1 MYEERGAEKVLGNMG
16 VRIINNKRVKG
27 ELIMNF
33 WEKITGSDMTKE
45 FKTFESRA
53 KKLPA
58 DYQAA
63 WNEINANLWP
73 HSDFT
78 GRNLMP
84 ILDGVLGLLEE
95 SAAEGQNVQEVL
107 GNDIK
112 GFCSAL
118 AGEEGAKSF
127 RDKWREQL
135 NNNIAK
141 KLGK

>member
-1 MYEERGAEKVLGNMG
+1 MS
-16 VRIINNKRVKG
+16 
-27 ELIMNF
+27 F
-33 WEKITGSDMTKE
+33 WEKVTGSDITKE
-45 FKTFESRA
+45 MKAFETRV
-53 KKLPA
+53 KKLSA
-58 DYQAA
+58 EYQAA
-63 WNEINANLWP
+63 WEQINTHLWQ

-78 GRNLMP
+78 GRKLMP

-95 SAAEGQNVQEVL
+95 TAADGQRVHDAL
-107 GNDIK
+107 GDDIK

-118 AGEEGAKSF
+118 LGVDGVKSY

>member
-1 MYEERGAEKVLGNMG
+1 MD
-16 VRIINNKRVKG
+16 
-27 ELIMNF
+27 F

-45 FKTFESRA
+45 TEAFESRA

-63 WNEINANLWP
+63 WEKIKANLWP
-73 HSDFT
+73 AADFT
-78 GRNLMP
+78 GRSLMP

-95 SAAEGQNVQEVL
+95 AAADGQSAKEVL
-107 GNDIK
+107 GDDIK

-127 RDKWREQL
+127 RDKWRGQL
-135 NNNIAK
+135 NKNIAK

>member
-1 MYEERGAEKVLGNMG
+1 
-16 VRIINNKRVKG
+16 
-27 ELIMNF
+27 MNF

-45 FKTFESRA
+45 FKAFDSRV
-53 KKLPA
+53 KNLPA

-63 WNEINANLWP
+63 WKEINSNIWP

-95 SAAEGQNVQEVL
+95 TAADGQSVQEVL
-107 GNDIK
+107 GEDIK
-112 GFCSAL
+112 GFCLAL
-118 AGEEGAKSF
+118 AGEEGAMSY
-127 RDKWREQL
+127 RDKWRKQL

>member
-1 MYEERGAEKVLGNMG
+1 
-16 VRIINNKRVKG
+16 
-27 ELIMNF
+27 MNF

-45 FKTFESRA
+45 LKSFESRV

-58 DYQAA
+58 DYQVA
-63 WNEINANLWP
+63 WGKVNANLWP

-78 GRNLMP
+78 GRNLMS
-84 ILDGVLGLLEE
+84 ILDDVLGMLEE
-95 SAAEGQNVQEVL
+95 TAADGQSVQAVS
-107 GNDIK
+107 GDDIK

-127 RDKWREQL
+127 RDKWRNQL

>member
-1 MYEERGAEKVLGNMG
+1 
-16 VRIINNKRVKG
+16 
-27 ELIMNF
+27 MNF
-33 WEKITGSDMTKE
+33 WDKVTGSDMTKE
-45 FKTFESRA
+45 MKAFASRA

-58 DYQAA
+58 DFQAA
-63 WNEINANLWP
+63 WEKINANLLL

-95 SAAEGQNVQEVL
+95 TAAEGQRVQAVL
-107 GNDIK
+107 GDDIK

-118 AGEEGAKSF
+118 AGEEGAKSY
-127 RDKWREQL
+127 RDRWREQL
-135 NNNIAK
+135 NNNITK

>member
-1 MYEERGAEKVLGNMG
+1 
-16 VRIINNKRVKG
+16 
-27 ELIMNF
+27 MNI

-45 FKTFESRA
+45 EKHFESRA

-63 WNEINANLWP
+63 WEEINVNLW
-73 HSDFT
+73 HHADFT

-84 ILDGVLGLLEE
+84 ILEGVLSLFEE
-95 SAAEGQNVQEVL
+95 TAAEGQSIQEVL
-107 GNDIK
+107 GDDIK

-118 AGEEGAKSF
+118 AGEEGATSY

-135 NNNIAK
+135 NKNIAK

>member
-1 MYEERGAEKVLGNMG
+1 
-16 VRIINNKRVKG
+16 
-27 ELIMNF
+27 MNF

-45 FKTFESRA
+45 MKSFELRA

-58 DYQAA
+58 DYQTA
-63 WNEINANLWP
+63 WEEINSNLWV

-95 SAAEGQNVQEVL
+95 AATDGQSIQEVL
-107 GNDIK
+107 GNDIE
-112 GFCSAL
+112 GFCLAL

>member
-1 MYEERGAEKVLGNMG
+1 MDFLD
-16 VRIINNKRVKG
+16 
-27 ELIMNF
+27 
-33 WEKITGSDMTKE
+33 KITGSDMTKE
-45 FKTFESRA
+45 LKAFEKRA
-53 KKLPA
+53 KKLPV
-58 DYQAA
+58 DYREA
-63 WNEINANLWP
+63 WEKIKANLWP
-73 HSDFT
+73 CSDFT

-95 SAAEGQNVQEVL
+95 TAADGLSIQEVL
-107 GNDIK
+107 GDDIT
-112 GFCSAL
+112 GFCAAL

>member
-1 MYEERGAEKVLGNMG
+1 
-16 VRIINNKRVKG
+16 
-27 ELIMNF
+27 MNF
-33 WEKITGSDMTKE
+33 WEQITGSDMTKE
-45 FKTFESRA
+45 MKAFDSRV
-53 KKLPA
+53 KKLPS

-63 WNEINANLWP
+63 WEEIDTHLWP

-84 ILDGVLGLLEE
+84 ILDGVLGLFEE
-95 SAAEGQNVQEVL
+95 TAAEGQSVQEVL
-107 GNDIK
+107 GGDIK

-118 AGEEGAKSF
+118 AGEEGAKSY
-127 RDKWREQL
+127 RDKWRDQL

>member
-1 MYEERGAEKVLGNMG
+1 
-16 VRIINNKRVKG
+16 
-27 ELIMNF
+27 MNF

-45 FKTFESRA
+45 FKAFEARA
-53 KKLPA
+53 ERLPA

-63 WNEINANLWP
+63 WEAIKTNLWP

-95 SAAEGQNVQEVL
+95 TAADGQGVQDVL
-107 GNDIK
+107 GDDIK
-112 GFCSAL
+112 GFCAAL
-118 AGEEGAKSF
+118 AGEEGAKSY
-127 RDKWREQL
+127 RDKWRRQL
-135 NNNIAK
+135 NDNIAK

>member
-1 MYEERGAEKVLGNMG
+1 MR
-16 VRIINNKRVKG
+16 
-27 ELIMNF
+27 F

-45 FKTFESRA
+45 FKTFETRA

-58 DYQAA
+58 DYQVA
-63 WNEINANLWP
+63 WEEIKTHVWSY
-73 HSDFT
+73 SDFT

-84 ILDGVLGLLEE
+84 ILDGVLGMLEE
-95 SAAEGQNVQEVL
+95 LAAEGLSVQEVL
-107 GNDIK
+107 GDDIK

-118 AGEEGAKSF
+118 AGEEDAKSF

>member
-1 MYEERGAEKVLGNMG
+1 
-16 VRIINNKRVKG
+16 
-27 ELIMNF
+27 MNF

-45 FKTFESRA
+45 WKTFEARA
-53 KKLPA
+53 KKLPT

-63 WNEINANLWP
+63 WEKINTNLWS
-73 HSDFT
+73 HADFT

-95 SAAEGQNVQEVL
+95 TAVDGQSVQEVL
-107 GNDIK
+107 GDDIK
-112 GFCSAL
+112 GFCLAL
-118 AGEEGAKSF
+118 AGEEGAKSY

-135 NNNIAK
+135 NTTIAK

>member
-1 MYEERGAEKVLGNMG
+1 
-16 VRIINNKRVKG
+16 
-27 ELIMNF
+27 
-33 WEKITGSDMTKE
+33 MTKE
-45 FKTFESRA
+45 LKAFDSRV

-58 DYQAA
+58 DYQEA
-63 WNEINANLWP
+63 WDKIGLNLWAYA
-73 HSDFT
+73 DFT

-95 SAAEGQNVQEVL
+95 SAADGQSVEEVL
-107 GNDIK
+107 GDDIK

-118 AGEEGAKSF
+118 ASEEGAKSI